1 MIIWFI
7 EMINKTDGYDI
18 LVFFHKIIDMA
29 MKYHWQIMIRLL
41 RWLVLNWAF
50 LHELWYFSHYNLLFL
65 WSPDFFMTV
74 IILNN
79 LSQ

>member
-29 MKYHWQIMIRLL
+29 MKYH
-41 RWLVLNWAF
+41 
-50 LHELWYFSHYNLLFL
+50 
-65 WSPDFFMTV
+65 
-74 IILNN
+74 
-79 LSQ
+79 